1 MKKIIISVVHFYGAG
16 IRISPK
22 NGLFG
27 VERLNMLEI
36 RYGHYTKSVEMKSDI
51 ISLNLRFK

>member
-36 RYGHYTKSVEMKSDI
+36 KIRTLHEIHRDEV
-51 ISLNLRFK
+51 